1 MKNNELEWQAL
12 RPDYASYQTF
22 FQTASQLPAS
32 SLREVQPR
40 LYESL
45 QWLNN
50 AEAGQFMLLKAED
63 STAYFETL
71 ADTLQQAEIKTYPVV
86 GAYQAESNQIYWQEN
101 VEGSFSSSE
110 SIACCQWIEPEQL
123 FGSFYYHKDK
133 LLVNPGLLHKVNG
146 GILVLSIKTLLAQ
159 PLMWFRLK
167 KMVEEQ
173 RFEWLVWN
181 DHQAL
186 LLPIEAMPLH
196 LRVILVGDRLS
207 LEELEFMEPNISSTA
222 LYGEYE
228 YDMYLEDETA
238 LSQWCGFVNGLCQKY
253 RLPSLS
259 ADAWQVLLTQGA
271 REHEDQLILSLDLEF
286 LLRQLRYAMRFN
298 HDAYLGAEALK
309 KAQEN
314 RLWRHSYLLERS
326 RDEILQGQVTIH
338 TEGEMVGQI
347 NGLSVLDY
355 PGYPDL
361 IGEPTRITCVA
372 HIGDGELVDIER
384 KAELGGNI
392 HAKGMMIMQAYLN
405 SELRLDQPQP
415 FSASVVFEQSYG
427 EVDGD
432 SASLAELCALIS
444 TLSQHPIDQ
453 QIAVTGAVD
462 QFGQVQPIGGVNQK
476 IEGFFDIC
484 QQRGLT
490 GSQGVIIPL
499 ANVRHLVLNE
509 SVIQAVKEN
518 KFHIWPVVHVAEAIT
533 LLTHQPYYEEQ
544 CENPQSNEHLLAIIH
559 DRITQAN
566 NQDRPKLPWFLRLFR

>member
-32 SLREVQPR
+32 LLREVQPR

-50 AEAGQFMLLKAED
+50 ADSGQFMLLKVDD
-63 STAYFETL
+63 SAAYFDMLT
-71 ADTLQQAEIKTYPVV
+71 DTLTQSGIKTDPVV
-86 GAYQAESNQIYWQEN
+86 GSYQAETNKIDWQEN
-101 VEGSFSSSE
+101 VHGAFSSSE
-110 SIACCQWIEPEQL
+110 SITCCQWIEPEQL
-123 FGSFYYHKDK
+123 FGSFYYHKDEVT
-133 LLVNPGLLHKVNG
+133 LSPGLLHKVNG
-146 GILVLSIKTLLAQ
+146 GILVLSIKSLLAQ

-181 DHQAL
+181 DNQSL
-186 LLPIEAMPLH
+186 PLPIESHPLN

-207 LEELEFMEPNISSTA
+207 LEELEFMEPELSSTA

-238 LSQWCGFVNGLCQKY
+238 LAQWCGFVNSLCQKY

-259 ADAWQVLLTQGA
+259 ADAWEVLLTQAA
-271 REHEDQLILSLDLEF
+271 RQHEDQLMLSLDLEW
-286 LLRQLRYAMRFN
+286 LLRQLRYAIRFN
-298 HDAYLGAEALK
+298 HEASLTADALK
-309 KAQEN
+309 KAEEN

-326 RDEILQGQVTIH
+326 RDEILQDQVMIQ
-338 TEGEMVGQI
+338 TEGEAIGQI

-372 HIGDGELVDIER
+372 HIGDGEFTDVER
-384 KAELGGNI
+384 KAELGGNL

-415 FSASVVFEQSYG
+415 FSTSIVFEQSYG

-432 SASLAELCALIS
+432 SASLAELCAFIS
-444 TLSQHPIDQ
+444 TLAQQPIDQ

-490 GSQGVIIPL
+490 GTQGVIIPL
-499 ANVRHLVLNE
+499 ANIRHLVLNE
-509 SVIQAVKEN
+509 NVQQAVKEE
-518 KFHIWPVVHVAEAIT
+518 KFHIWPVTHVAEAIT
-533 LLTHQPYYEEQ
+533 LLTRQPYYEEQ
-544 CENPQSNEHLLAIIH
+544 CEPEQSDSHLLAVIH
-559 DRITQAN
+559 DRITLAN

>member
-32 SLREVQPR
+32 LLREVQPR

-50 AEAGQFMLLKAED
+50 ADSGQFMLLKADD
-63 STAYFETL
+63 STAYFDMLT
-71 ADTLQQAEIKTYPVV
+71 DTLTQSGIKTDPVV
-86 GAYQAESNQIYWQEN
+86 GSYQAETNKIDWQEN
-101 VEGSFSSSE
+101 VQGTFSSSE
-110 SIACCQWIEPEQL
+110 SITCCQWIEPEQL
-123 FGSFYYHKDK
+123 FGSFYYHKGEVT
-133 LLVNPGLLHKVNG
+133 LSPGLLHKVNG
-146 GILVLSIKTLLAQ
+146 GILVLSIKSLLAQ

-181 DHQAL
+181 DNQSL
-186 LLPIEAMPLH
+186 PLPIESMPLN

-207 LEELEFMEPNISSTA
+207 LEELEFMEPELSSTA

-228 YDMYLEDETA
+228 YDMYLEDETV
-238 LSQWCGFVNGLCQKY
+238 LSQWCGFINSLCQKY

-259 ADAWQVLLTQGA
+259 ADAWEVLLTQAA
-271 REHEDQLILSLDLEF
+271 RQHEDQLILSLDLEWI
-286 LLRQLRYAMRFN
+286 LRQLRYAIRFN
-298 HDAYLGAEALK
+298 HDTSLNAEALK
-309 KAQEN
+309 KAEEN

-326 RDEILQGQVTIH
+326 RDDILQDQVMIQ
-338 TEGEMVGQI
+338 TEGEAVGQI

-372 HIGDGELVDIER
+372 HIGDGEFTDVER
-384 KAELGGNI
+384 KAELGGNL

-415 FSASVVFEQSYG
+415 FSTSIVFEQSYG

-432 SASLAELCALIS
+432 SASLAELCAFIS
-444 TLSQHPIDQ
+444 TLAQQPIDQ

-490 GSQGVIIPL
+490 GAQGVIIPL
-499 ANVRHLVLNE
+499 ANIRHLVLNE
-509 SVIQAVKEN
+509 NVQQAVKEE
-518 KFHIWPVVHVAEAIT
+518 KFHIWPVTHVAEAIT
-533 LLTHQPYYEEQ
+533 LLTRQPYYEEQ
-544 CENPQSNEHLLAIIH
+544 CEPGQSDSHLLAVIH
-559 DRITQAN
+559 DRITLAN